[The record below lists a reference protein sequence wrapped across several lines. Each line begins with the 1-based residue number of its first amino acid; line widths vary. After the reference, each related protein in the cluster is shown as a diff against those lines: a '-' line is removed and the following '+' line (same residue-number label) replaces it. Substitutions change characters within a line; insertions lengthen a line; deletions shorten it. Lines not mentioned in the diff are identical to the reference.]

1 MNGCDLSLITEYF
14 KKRYPSPRPA
24 LEYGSVYQLLVAV
37 ILSAQCTDARV
48 NVVTAELFKDYG
60 TPQKMLTLSQEE
72 LERKIFSCG
81 LYKSKAEHLLSATKD
96 IVEKFGGDVPSD
108 ISALRTLA
116 GVGRKTANVVA
127 SVAFKA
133 PVIAVDTHV
142 FRVANRIGLTS
153 AKNPLQTELG
163 LYEIIPENLR
173 ADFHHYLIF
182 HGRETCTARS
192 PKCDK
197 CEINSVCSYYSKTK
211 D

>member
-1 MNGCDLSLITEYF
+1 MNGSDLSLITEYF
-14 KKRYPSPRPA
+14 KERYPSPRPA
-24 LEYGSVYQLLVAV
+24 LEYGSVYQFLVAV
-37 ILSAQCTDARV
+37 ILSAQCTDSRV

-81 LYKSKAEHLLSATKD
+81 LYKSKARHLLSATKD
-96 IVEKFGGDVPSD
+96 IVEKFDGEVPGD
-108 ISALRTLA
+108 ISSLRTLA

-142 FRVANRIGLTS
+142 FRVANRIGLVS

-197 CEINSVCSYYSKTK
+197 CGINSSCSHYLKNK